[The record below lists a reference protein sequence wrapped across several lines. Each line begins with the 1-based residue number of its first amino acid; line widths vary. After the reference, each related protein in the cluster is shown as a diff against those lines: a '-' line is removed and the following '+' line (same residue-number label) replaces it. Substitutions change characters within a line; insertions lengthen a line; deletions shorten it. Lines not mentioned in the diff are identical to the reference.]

1 MLSIEEYTANVEFIY
16 VEGSQVLGAN
26 REKARHE
33 FRTWLSELI
42 RKERE
47 EAWDEGFSIA
57 TRNTIH
63 SPHPMAEWNPYRK
76 EKQ

>member
-1 MLSIEEYTANVEFIY
+1 MLTIEEYTANVEFIY
-16 VEGSQVLGAN
+16 VEGSDALGAN

-47 EAWDEGFSIA
+47 EAWAEGQDSC
-57 TRNTIH
+57 
-63 SPHPMAEWNPYRK
+63 SDQYPWEDNPYRK
-76 EKQ
+76 E